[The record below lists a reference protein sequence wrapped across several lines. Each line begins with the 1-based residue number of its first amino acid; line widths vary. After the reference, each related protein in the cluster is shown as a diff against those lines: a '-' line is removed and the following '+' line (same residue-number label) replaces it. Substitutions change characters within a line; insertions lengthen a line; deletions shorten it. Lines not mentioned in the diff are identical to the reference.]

1 MREAMC
7 NRADISPIEIERE
20 RKTQDEYLFF
30 REIRAVE
37 PVGRF
42 LIIKRGNGSYRG
54 LQRDGEIILPPVY
67 DRVDFIS
74 EDIVAIKIRDLYA
87 LYDVSESERLTEFEF
102 DTIEPH
108 GKYLVVSSNTKY
120 GLYEIENR
128 RLLIPARYDVINI
141 KREDTEY
148 IWVRNGNIFDFVHR
162 ETGRFISMPGAVMAY
177 DTETA
182 MFVMFENRKVALM
195 DERGLNNS
203 GGLRKTV
210 IDKGGYLSLQNITYH
225 TKIIIDV
232 YGNILREY

>member
-1 MREAMC
+1 MC
-7 NRADISPIEIERE
+7 NRANMSPIEIEKQRKRE
-20 RKTQDEYLFF
+20 DEDLFF
-30 REIRAVE
+30 REVRAVE
-37 PVGRF
+37 SVGRF

-54 LQRDGEIILPPVY
+54 LQGDDEIILPPVY

-74 EDIVAIKIRDLYA
+74 EDVVVIKIRDLYA
-87 LYDVSESERLTEFEF
+87 LYDVNKREQLTEFEF
-102 DTIEPH
+102 DTIERY

-128 RLLIPARYDVINI
+128 RLLIPALYDVINI

-162 ETGRFISMPGAVMAY
+162 KTGRFISMPGAVMAY

-203 GGLRKTV
+203 VGLRKTV
-210 IDKGGYLSLQNITYH
+210 MDNGGYLSLQNITYH
-225 TKIIIDV
+225 TKVIIDV